1 MMNVCFIKCGEKLI
15 DKYLNLCYIT
25 HLELSHYYKTK
36 GMLCVKH
43 CVTSEMKIRN
53 VVITFKTI
61 YMEVCR
67 WILIQFYTSLT
78 LMVYLPEI
86 QV

>member
-1 MMNVCFIKCGEKLI
+1 ML
-15 DKYLNLCYIT
+15 
-25 HLELSHYYKTK
+25 HYPVRIVTLLRRVK
-36 GMLCVKH
+36 GFVKH

-53 VVITFKTI
+53 ALIVFKTI
-61 YMEVCR
+61 YTEVCH
-67 WILIQFYTSLT
+67 WILIQFYTSVT